1 MNRRNV
7 LLEIM
12 AGGFV
17 VGTSGV
23 VWLGSG
29 SNDRALTVGASLK
42 ALDKLMNDKIATL
55 GE

>member
-7 LLEIM
+7 LLGIM

-23 VWLGSG
+23 VWLENG
-29 SNDRALTVGASLK
+29 SNDRALTIDASLQT
-42 ALDKLMNDKIATL
+42 LDKLITL
-55 GE
+55 